1 MTAVAITDPS
11 EEIIGKIKKDASAQV
26 PTNQVDLLNHFIA
39 IYYGNVSVE
48 DLKARSLN
56 DLAGMAVSHWKLL
69 CEGQLLK
76 KDQREI
82 KIFNPR
88 EKEDGWQST
97 HTVIQL
103 VTQDAPFLVDSL
115 CIALSRLGL
124 NIHLIIHCGGLKV
137 RYDSQQQIT
146 EVLPHTHQQESDII
160 SVAPICIEIDRQNK
174 PETLENIK
182 GILNEVLNDVRV
194 AVEDWKPME
203 LKLYAALKEIESNP
217 NIPLEPKEIEET
229 RAFLEWFVMHFT
241 FLGFRQYD
249 LITKDGEKMMSIV
262 HGSSLGV
269 LRDDSH
275 SKQLRTP
282 ATSAG
287 YAFLGMPTDAQDV
300 ALANQIL
307 VFFQTNTKATVHRDA
322 YSNCLS
328 ILRFDMKG
336 RVIGEY
342 RFVGLYASRAYYD
355 NIRNIPIIREKVKYI
370 LERSDLPER
379 GYGLRKLLHI
389 LETFPRDD
397 LFEGHK
403 EELFRLAM
411 DILRMQERKKIR
423 LFVRRD
429 AFNRYISCL
438 IYIPKD
444 NFNTELLN
452 KMQSI
457 LAKHFNAIEV
467 SLNGIFFQGV
477 LLARIHYIVRID
489 PKQKV
494 DYDLK
499 AIEMKLS
506 EVGRSWKDDLCHY
519 VFEAF
524 GEEEGNQLIEKYR
537 YAFPASY
544 RDSFSPQVAI
554 RDIAHIEKLSSQHP
568 LEMTFYRPEGVH
580 PSRIH
585 FKLFHLECI
594 IPLSDAMPMLENLG
608 LRVISEEPYQIRFA
622 NDQSVWVN
630 EFIMEY
636 PMESLLD
643 MELSR
648 MLFQEAF
655 FNVWAKNAESDD
667 FNQLTLSAQLSWRE
681 VMVLRAYAKL
691 LRQTGFTFTQ
701 PYIESAF
708 NNNPG
713 LAKLL
718 IELFILKFDPE
729 KQILFKEGYTLL
741 TNKITQALENVA
753 SLDEDRILRQYLK
766 LIQAT
771 VRTNYFQKLPDGSY
785 KPYLSLKLE
794 SKKIPDLPKP
804 EPLYD
809 LFVYSPRFEGIHLR
823 TSKVARGGLRWSDR
837 FEDFRTEVLGLVKAQ
852 QVKNSVIVPSGSK
865 GGFVCKQMPEGATRD
880 EILAEGIA
888 CYKGFISGMLDIS
901 DNLKNNQLVHP
912 ANTVI
917 YDGEDPYLVVAADKG
932 TATFSDIANGI
943 STLYDFWLGDAF
955 ASGGSQGYDHK
966 AMGITARG
974 AWISVERHFQEMGLN
989 PQTQDF
995 TVVGIGDMAG
1005 DVFGNGMLLSEHI
1018 KLVAA
1023 FNHMH
1028 IFLDPNPNAQVSYQE
1043 RKRMFELPKSTWKD
1057 YNPDLISAG
1066 GGVFDRSAKSIKIS
1080 PEVKMLLSIEEDYL
1094 EPNELIRLILMAP
1107 VDLLWNGGIGTY
1119 VKARS
1124 EKNADAGDR
1133 ANDSLR
1139 INADELKALS
1149 IGEGGNL
1156 GFTQLARI
1164 EFELHGGRVNT
1175 DFVDNCGG
1183 VNCSDHEVNI
1193 KILLNSIVKAGGM
1206 TEQARNVLLAQ
1217 MTEEVAALVLR
1228 NNYQQ
1233 NRTLS
1238 IAKSQA
1244 MDYYSLYKGFMEYAE
1259 GIGKLDREIEF
1270 LPDEKALDN
1279 RKLANASLTRP
1290 ELATLAAYSRI
1301 LLKEAILGSNLI
1313 QAHPYLEKYLY
1324 EAFPKPLREK
1334 YFEEL
1339 KKHPLYREIIATQL
1353 SNSLLSD
1360 MGPIFIYQLSEEFNQ
1375 PAEKIVPAY
1384 VIAKHVFQMDHFW
1397 SEIDA
1402 LDNKMDAQVQ
1412 IQMAVELVSLVRR
1425 ATRWFL
1431 WNQAQYMDIQETI
1444 ALFSAGVAKL
1454 YEVLPDFLMTRSLIQ
1469 FEQQRDQLIAA
1480 NVPETLARKI
1490 ACMRFMDVVPNIIEI
1505 ALKQGEEVT
1514 EVASVFFQLSNRLD
1528 LFWLQEQINLYPV
1541 DGHWTVLA
1549 KSALKGDLDQLQ
1561 RNLITA
1567 VLHVKTKTQKA
1578 GARMEAWLEHHKVC
1592 IGRWEKMLTTLE
1604 GKEEKDPAILFV
1616 VLRELGAL
1624 AH

>member
-11 EEIIGKIKKDASAQV
+11 EEIVGKIKKYASSQV
-26 PTNQVDLLNHFIA
+26 PVNQVDLLNHFIA
-39 IYYGNVSVE
+39 IYFGNVSLE
-48 DLKARSLN
+48 DLKARSIS
-56 DLAGMAVSHWKLL
+56 DLAGMAISHWSLL
-69 CEGQLLK
+69 RNNQLLK
-76 KDQREI
+76 ENRREI

-88 EKEDGWQST
+88 EKEDGWQSG

-103 VTQDAPFLVDSL
+103 ITQDTPFLVDSL
-115 CIALSRLGL
+115 GIALSRLGF

-137 RYDSQQQIT
+137 RYNREHQIT
-146 EVLPHTHQQESDII
+146 EVLPHTHQSESDIV
-160 SVAPICIEIDRQNK
+160 SVAPICIEMDRQNK
-174 PETLENIK
+174 PETLENIEAV
-182 GILNEVLNDVRV
+182 LNEVLNDVRV

-217 NIPLEPKEIEET
+217 NIPLAPKEIEEA
-229 RAFLEWFVMHFT
+229 RAFLEWFVLHFT
-241 FLGFRQYD
+241 FLGFREYD
-249 LITKDGEKMMSIV
+249 LITQNGEKMMSIV
-262 HGSSLGV
+262 PGSSLGV
-269 LRDDSH
+269 LRDDSQ
-275 SKQLRTP
+275 SQKLRTP

-287 YAFLGMPTDAQDV
+287 HAFLGMPTDAQDI

-328 ILRFDMKG
+328 VLRFDSKG

-355 NIRNIPIIREKVKYI
+355 NIRNIPIIREKVNYI

-379 GYGLRKLLHI
+379 GYGFRKLLHI

-457 LAKHFNAIEV
+457 LARSFGAVEV
-467 SLNGIFFQGV
+467 SLNGIFFQGI

-506 EVGRSWKDDLCHY
+506 EVGRSWKDDFNHY
-519 VFEAF
+519 IFEAF
-524 GEEEGNQLIEKYR
+524 GEEEGCLLIEKYR

-544 RDSFSPQVAI
+544 RDSFSAQLAM
-554 RDIAHIEKLSSQHP
+554 RDIAHIEKLSPEHP
-568 LEMTFYRPEGVH
+568 LEMTFYRPEAAN
-580 PSRIH
+580 PNRIH
-585 FKLFHLECI
+585 FKLFHLEQT

-608 LRVISEEPYQIRFA
+608 LRVISEEPYQIRFS
-622 NDQSVWVN
+622 DDSSVWIN

-636 PMESLLD
+636 AMENLLD
-643 MELSR
+643 LEVSR
-648 MLFQEAF
+648 TLFQEAF
-655 FNVWAKNAESDD
+655 YNVWAKNAESDD
-667 FNQLTLSAQLSWRE
+667 FNQLTLAAQLSWRE

-708 NNNPG
+708 NSNPG

-718 IELFILKFDPE
+718 IELFIMKFDPE
-729 KQILFKEGYTLL
+729 KQVLYKEAAPLL
-741 TNKITQALENVA
+741 TDKITQALENVA

-771 VRTNYFQKLPDGSY
+771 VRTNYFQKLPDGSC

-794 SKKIPDLPKP
+794 SKKVPDLPKP

-865 GGFVCKQMPEGATRD
+865 GGFVCKQMPEGGSRD
-880 EILAEGIA
+880 EVMAEGIA

-901 DNLKNNQLVHP
+901 DNIKNNQVIHP

-932 TATFSDIANGI
+932 TATFSDIANEI
-943 STLYDFWLGDAF
+943 SNIYDFWLGDAF

-966 AMGITARG
+966 AMGITAKG

-989 PQTQDF
+989 PGVQDF
-995 TVVGIGDMAG
+995 TVVGIGDMSG

-1028 IFLDPNPNAQVSYQE
+1028 IFLDPNPDTAISYQE
-1043 RKRMFELPKSTWKD
+1043 RKRMFELPKSTWRD
-1057 YNPDLISAG
+1057 YNPELISTG

-1080 PEVKMLLSIEEDYL
+1080 QEVKRLLSIEEDYL
-1094 EPNELIRLILMAP
+1094 EPNELIRFILMAP

-1133 ANDSLR
+1133 ANDGVR

-1193 KILLNSIVKAGGM
+1193 KILLNGIVKARGM
-1206 TEQARNVLLAQ
+1206 TEQERNVLLAQ
-1217 MTEEVAALVLR
+1217 MTEEVAGLVLR
-1228 NNYQQ
+1228 NNYHQ
-1233 NRTLS
+1233 NRSLS
-1238 IAKSQA
+1238 VAKSQA
-1244 MDYYSLYKGFMEYAE
+1244 LNYHSLYKGFMEYAE
-1259 GIGKLDREIEF
+1259 SIGKLDREIEF
-1270 LPDEKALDN
+1270 LPDEKTLEN
-1279 RKLANASLTRP
+1279 RRLANLGLTRP
-1290 ELATLAAYSRI
+1290 ELATVAAYSRV
-1301 LLKEAILGSNLI
+1301 LLKEAILGSDLI
-1313 QAHPYLEKYLY
+1313 QRHPYFEKYLY
-1324 EAFPKPLREK
+1324 EAFPKVLKEK
-1334 YFEEL
+1334 YSEEMR
-1339 KKHPLYREIIATQL
+1339 KHQLHPEIIATQL
-1353 SNSLLSD
+1353 SNGLLSD

-1375 PAEKIVPAY
+1375 PAQKIVPAY
-1384 VIAKHVFQMDHFW
+1384 VIAKNVFQMDRFW
-1397 SEIDA
+1397 AEIDA
-1402 LDNKMDAQVQ
+1402 LDNKMDARIQ

-1431 WNQAQYMDIQETI
+1431 WNEAQYSDIQKTI
-1444 ALFSAGVAKL
+1444 ELFSEGVARL
-1454 YEVLPDFLMTRSLIQ
+1454 YEILPGYLMARSLVQ
-1469 FEQQRDQLIAA
+1469 FEQQRDQFIAA
-1480 NVPETLARKI
+1480 SVPEALARKV
-1490 ACMRFMDVVPNIIEI
+1490 ACMCFMDVVPNIIQI
-1505 ALKQGEEVT
+1505 ALKQGEDVT
-1514 EVASVFFQLSNRLD
+1514 EVASVFFELSNRLD

-1541 DGHWTVLA
+1541 EGHWTVLA

-1567 VLHVKTKTQKA
+1567 VLNTQPKA
-1578 GARMEAWLEHHKVC
+1578 GSRMEAWLEKHHDCV
-1592 IGRWEKMLTTLE
+1592 GRWEKLLATLE
-1604 GKEEKDPAILFV
+1604 GKEDRDPAVLFV
-1616 VLRELGAL
+1616 VLRELAAL